1 MNGRG
6 DVTAGQ
12 IVELEFLVPFY
23 HAVAEGE
30 VLTIDLPGFSGADTT
45 LCIERKSLVLSPW
58 FERASWNVSTS
69 VLAMTSSKQ
78 IPQWTLATVKVPVS
92 FALVIPLNGLEE
104 NHPTLRAGGQ
114 FQAGPTMM
122 TSISK
127 SSSVFVL
134 TNRSLQLSPPMAA
147 VEVTLVLQFRHSA
160 PFRPLRKGEVV
171 TLLVHGLSSPK
182 AYADKIQMNGQN
194 NPFEY
199 ARWDSARGR
208 LYLEFGRDV
217 IGELVQASIPDS
229 EGFRVSTRGLRE
241 NETFILLDEKVGPA
255 IPNNLNTLPIGY
267 LGTDARI
274 TFEDQ
279 GEKEGPPKFYAGRPI
294 SPIIVFTPSMDVVA
308 QERIEIWM
316 PGFKAPH
323 GLISESLVLKSLYF
337 HVSWS
342 QSTEKLTLEVKSNA
356 MLRAYEKVLV
366 QVLINAGISL
376 PVEGLPFNSDM
387 LKISSNAKF
396 GPVFPTH
403 LACMQSVG
411 SFTNTSRLSFS
422 SLASPGLPSSFRIAF
437 SAQMVCC
444 SVHCAEPLC
453 TLQTQNKHILYTDTH
468 THTH

>member
-1 MNGRG
+1 
-6 DVTAGQ
+6 
-12 IVELEFLVPFY
+12 
-23 HAVAEGE
+23 
-30 VLTIDLPGFSGADTT
+30 
-45 LCIERKSLVLSPW
+45 VLSPW

-69 VLAMTSSKQ
+69 VLAKSPDSTR
-78 IPQWTLATVKVPVS
+78 WRPVS
-92 FALVIPLNGLEE
+92 GRSNHDDVDQQVIQRVRVDS
-104 NHPTLRAGGQ
+104 T
-114 FQAGPTMM
+114 
-122 TSISK
+122 I
-127 SSSVFVL
+127 
-134 TNRSLQLSPPMAA
+134 
-147 VEVTLVLQFRHSA
+147 
-160 PFRPLRKGEVV
+160 RPLRKGEVV
-171 TLLVHGLSSPK
+171 TFLVHGLLQGND
-182 AYADKIQMNGQN
+182 DKIQMNGQN

-323 GLISESLVLKSLYF
+323 GLISDSFVLKSLYF

-422 SLASPGLPSSFRIAF
+422 SLASPGLPSSFGIAF
-437 SAQMVCC
+437 WCVAVFIVLNPFALPKHKTNTSY
-444 SVHCAEPLC
+444 
-453 TLQTQNKHILYTDTH
+453 TLTH
-468 THTH
+468 THTHTHARTHAHTHTHTLETFRLLVI